1 MWKEISDIELN
12 VKLYD
17 FLEKIKKIDKRLHVV
32 FWMLYKHGLRINEV
46 LELDRWNLEKNNQF
60 SIVTEKASEIRKINM
75 AEVAGDYLVFLSNKW
90 ASNKVCSYDVAK
102 DRFKKYFDTSLYYS
116 DKKRIC
122 THIFRHNYVKRLIR
136 QGLTD
141 KEVAILM
148 GHKNEKNT
156 LNYINS
162 KIYFIPAIQLAFR
175 LFG

>member
-1 MWKEISDIELN
+1 MWKQLSDVELN
-12 VKLYD
+12 IKLYD
-17 FLEKIKKIDKRLHVV
+17 FLEKIKKIDKRLHIVYS
-32 FWMLYKHGLRINEV
+32 MLYKHGLRVNEV
-46 LELDRWNLEKNNQF
+46 LELDRWTLDNNNQF
-60 SIVTEKASEIRKINM
+60 NIVTEKSSEIRKINM
-75 AEVAGDYLVFLSNKW
+75 AEVSSEYLVLLSNKMS
-90 ASNKVCSYDVAK
+90 SNRICSYDVAK

-136 QGLTD
+136 KGLTER
-141 KEVAILM
+141 EVAILM

-162 KIYFIPAIQLAFR
+162 KIYFIPAIQLAFK